1 MEAQVAQWIAGFS
14 YPAVFLLL
22 TLCGV
27 GAPLSEELVV
37 ITGGLVVARSGASI
51 PLMVLAAYLGILAGD
66 SMLYRIG
73 RSLGPRVF
81 SHPKLSKMLTP
92 SRIELLQKLFA
103 RRGAV
108 AVFLGRFLPGLRA
121 PAFLLAGAT
130 GLPYRRFLVA
140 DGAAAWIPALGMT
153 WLGFRF
159 GPTVL
164 ADVRGGLRWLLL
176 TVAAVGLGVVC
187 VRFAKRRAAL
197 ASARQPRQQHRQ
209 LEPGRL
215 VHGQPGLPPAR
226 QPLQ

>member
-1 MEAQVAQWIAGFS
+1 VEAQVALWIAGFS

-22 TLCGV
+22 VLCGV

-37 ITGGLVVARSGASI
+37 ITGGLVVARSGASL
-51 PLMVLAAYLGILAGD
+51 PFMVLAAWLGILAGD
-66 SMLYRIG
+66 SALYRIG

-92 SRIELLQKLFA
+92 ARIELLQKLFA

-108 AVFLGRFLPGLRA
+108 SVFLARFLPGLRA

-130 GLPYRRFLVA
+130 GLPYRRFLLA

-159 GPTVL
+159 GPKVL
-164 ADVRGGLRWLLL
+164 ADVQGGLRWLLL
-176 TVAAVGLGVVC
+176 AAAVVGVAVLGVRL
-187 VRFAKRRAAL
+187 VRRRALLRAATRVVQTPESEL
-197 ASARQPRQQHRQ
+197 
-209 LEPGRL
+209 
-215 VHGQPGLPPAR
+215 
-226 QPLQ
+226 